1 MTSAPL
7 PTESDPPQARVWLR
21 DEDPREGAELV
32 FDFRFDEDLNEA
44 VKRLPRRWFDWRRK
58 QWRVPAEARIAKLV
72 TELLGRFPNLEAA
85 PEVLAWLE
93 ESDRWRAAVT
103 VVAHEGKGAFLM
115 RTLAGDPPTA
125 LEGALPAGEAKLLMP
140 FDTPAARAAAASRGR
155 PPRRPRAHVRA

>member
-7 PTESDPPQARVWLR
+7 PTESEPQQARVWLR

-44 VKRLPRRWFDWRRK
+44 VKQLPKRWFDWRRK
-58 QWRVPAEARIAKLV
+58 QWRVPAEARVAKLV
-72 TELLGRFPNLEAA
+72 AELLGRFPDLEAA

-103 VVAHEGKGAFLM
+103 VVAHEGEGAFLM
-115 RTLAGDPPTA
+115 RTLAGDPPAA
-125 LEGALPAGEAKLLMP
+125 LDGALPAGQAKLLMP
-140 FDTPAARAAAASRGR
+140 FGTPAARRL
-155 PPRRPRAHVRA
+155 PRLEGVHI